1 MAIGTS
7 GPSLSWLPA
16 QLAWKL
22 GYFREEGL
30 EAEFVQVGGT
40 SVIPA
45 LFSGELHFT
54 TILSAV
60 GANAGQGGDTRIV
73 QFHSVRLQHVLSVR
87 PEITAIPQL
96 AGKRI
101 AVQNLGTLTALE
113 ARKVAE
119 HFNLPDVA
127 LVAVGS
133 DLERIA
139 ALESNAADA
148 NVTAIP
154 MNLLAEK
161 RGLPTLLRIG
171 SILEIPQAGFGTS
184 LEHLRDRPALLT
196 RALRAAARA
205 FPFVTGQPDVT
216 TATIAEFMELAP
228 DDAARAYEMVA
239 DTFTATGGADR
250 RADGRLP
257 RPAPHHGRPA
267 GHRRRRRHRRLHARP
282 SRCRRARAGS
292 RSLERCSSAL
302 SHRGN
307 RPNVGPG
314 LVPGRPGGAAWLAP
328 AEHRASG
335 ALPSAKL
342 PIDVAVLVP
351 ARIQRGLNGR
361 S

>member
-1 MAIGTS
+1 MRGGLVLVMALALVLLACSQPALESKPRLHPAVAAPAVAPDRPLETVAIGTS

-16 QLAWKL
+16 QLAWQL

-30 EAEFVQVGGT
+30 EAEFVPVGGT
-40 SVIPA
+40 SGIPA

-127 LVAVGS
+127 LGAVGS

-139 ALESNAADA
+139 ALETNAADA

-171 SILEIPQAGFGTS
+171 
-184 LEHLRDRPALLT
+184 
-196 RALRAAARA
+196 
-205 FPFVTGQPDVT
+205 
-216 TATIAEFMELAP
+216 
-228 DDAARAYEMVA
+228 
-239 DTFTATGGADR
+239 
-250 RADGRLP
+250 
-257 RPAPHHGRPA
+257 
-267 GHRRRRRHRRLHARP
+267 
-282 SRCRRARAGS
+282 
-292 RSLERCSSAL
+292 
-302 SHRGN
+302 
-307 RPNVGPG
+307 
-314 LVPGRPGGAAWLAP
+314 
-328 AEHRASG
+328 
-335 ALPSAKL
+335 
-342 PIDVAVLVP
+342 
-351 ARIQRGLNGR
+351 
-361 S
+361 